1 MFSGTYENN
10 HFLIIIGEEYMLF
23 NLLNIRREIYMRESV
38 NRHGIAA
45 ANAK

>member
-10 HFLIIIGEEYMLF
+10 HFLIGEEYMLF